1 MIHYATG
8 GWVIRQLPIEFGAK
22 STQKFLQCP
31 ESQYWA
37 KMNVQHRTSNIE
49 RRIKKQTSTLGILGT
64 LAHFRHFSGLSGL
77 GLAN

>member
-8 GWVIRQLPIEFGAK
+8 GWVIRQLPIEFGTK

-37 KMNVQHRTSNIE
+37 KMNVQVSEDSDIEHPTSNVE
-49 RRIKKQTSTLGILGT
+49 
-64 LAHFRHFSGLSGL
+64 
-77 GLAN
+77 